1 MAVPLWR
8 NLFVS
13 LIILL
18 ILLAMYMVA
27 LYQDVEVVRTLPE
40 VDKTAGIAEKE
51 LKIEKDGHLLERI
64 EQRQTVR
71 QQRLRDYCEKH
82 ASSRNRSA
90 RYHHPVIVNDE
101 YKVIFCYIPKVA
113 CSQWKRVFLALDNRT
128 DVDDVH
134 DDKHYKFLLYD
145 YSDEDIKVRLK
156 SYFKFLFVR
165 EPLERLLS
173 AYNNKLVNNKW
184 PWGIIQSYKTK
195 ILERYK
201 QDEPSSNS
209 FDQGLTF
216 RKFIYYVSDVGFDA
230 NAHWRSYGPICHP
243 CDIKY
248 DFIGHFEDMPEEAP
262 YILRQTGMD
271 RAVTFPPFLTHNTT
285 SQLLKSYAPIPKEKI
300 AQLGKAFEEDFEM
313 FNYDFPGPL
322 SDLMH
327 D

>member
-1 MAVPLWR
+1 M
-8 NLFVS
+8 
-13 LIILL
+13 
-18 ILLAMYMVA
+18 
-27 LYQDVEVVRTLPE
+27 
-40 VDKTAGIAEKE
+40 
-51 LKIEKDGHLLERI
+51 ERI
-64 EQRQTVR
+64 KQRQTER

-82 ASSRNRSA
+82 ASSRNRSDQ
-90 RYHHPVIVNDE
+90 YHHPIIVNDE

-134 DDKHYKFLLYD
+134 DNKHYKFLLYD

-173 AYNNKLVNNKW
+173 AYNNKFVNNQW
-184 PWGIIQSYKTK
+184 PWTRIQSYKTK

-201 QDEPSSNS
+201 QDELSSNS
-209 FDQGLTF
+209 SDQDLTF
-216 RKFIYYVSDVGFDA
+216 KKFIYYVSDVGFDRD
-230 NAHWRSYGPICHP
+230 AHWRSYGPICHP

>member
-1 MAVPLWR
+1 M
-8 NLFVS
+8 
-13 LIILL
+13 
-18 ILLAMYMVA
+18 
-27 LYQDVEVVRTLPE
+27 
-40 VDKTAGIAEKE
+40 
-51 LKIEKDGHLLERI
+51 ERI

-82 ASSRNRSA
+82 ASSRNRSD
-90 RYHHPVIVNDE
+90 RYDHPIIVNDE

-113 CSQWKRVFLALDNRT
+113 CSQWKRVFLALDNRI

-134 DDKHYKFLLYD
+134 DNKHYKFLLYD

-173 AYNNKLVNNKW
+173 AYNNKFVNNQW
-184 PWGIIQSYKTK
+184 PWTRIQSYKTK
-195 ILERYK
+195 ILERYE
-201 QDEPSSNS
+201 QDELSSNS
-209 FDQGLTF
+209 SDQDLTF
-216 RKFIYYVSDVGFDA
+216 KKFIYYVSDVGFDA
-230 NAHWRSYGPICHP
+230 DAHWRSYGSICHA
-243 CDIKY
+243 CDIEY
-248 DFIGHFEDMPEEAP
+248 DFIGHFEDIPEEAP

>member
-1 MAVPLWR
+1 M
-8 NLFVS
+8 
-13 LIILL
+13 
-18 ILLAMYMVA
+18 
-27 LYQDVEVVRTLPE
+27 
-40 VDKTAGIAEKE
+40 
-51 LKIEKDGHLLERI
+51 ERI

-82 ASSRNRSA
+82 ASSRNRSDQ
-90 RYHHPVIVNDE
+90 YNHPIIVNDE

-113 CSQWKRVFLALDNRT
+113 CSQWKRVFLALDNRI

-134 DDKHYKFLLYD
+134 DNKHYKFLLYD

-173 AYNNKLVNNKW
+173 AYNNKFVNKQW
-184 PWGIIQSYKTK
+184 PWKMIESYKTK

-201 QDEPSSNS
+201 QDEPGSKSS
-209 FDQGLTF
+209 DQDLTF
-216 RKFIYYVSDVGFDA
+216 KKFIYYVSDVGFNRDS
-230 NAHWRSYGPICHP
+230 HWRSYGPICHP

-248 DFIGHFEDMPEEAP
+248 DFIGHFEDMPEEAA

-271 RAVTFPPFLTHNTT
+271 RAVTFPPFLTNNTT

-300 AQLGKAFEEDFEM
+300 AQLGKTFEEDFEM